1 MKIRQGFVS
10 NSSSSSFICLVC
22 GDVDAGYDL
31 SMEDAQFCECT
42 NGHEFCDHHLIGDF
56 DYETDDRYEMDPS
69 KCPICTMTHIR
80 GDDVL
85 RYLHYMN
92 IVDIDLII
100 TQIKRKYNNDYPSF
114 DSDMKEIE
122 EMKK

>member
-22 GDVDAGYDL
+22 GNVEAGYDL
-31 SMEDAQFCECT
+31 GMEDAEFCECI
-42 NGHEFCDHHLIGDF
+42 NGHEFCDYHLIGDF
-56 DYETDDRYEMDPS
+56 DYEEDNRYEIEPS
-69 KCPICTMTHIR
+69 KCPICTMTHVN

-85 RYLHYMN
+85 RYLQNMD

-100 TQIKRKYNNDYPSF
+100 TQIKQKYNNDYQKF
-114 DSDMKEIE
+114 DSDMKE
-122 EMKK
+122 MKK